1 MYRRA
6 FTVELNSSPPTR
18 VHMLHTQHVT
28 HSKLA
33 DTVGPFICLLKTHA
47 DVVKDFTEDIARQLM
62 DIASK
67 HKFVIMEDR
76 YVEGGER
83 VAL

>member
-1 MYRRA
+1 
-6 FTVELNSSPPTR
+6 
-18 VHMLHTQHVT
+18 MLHTQHVT

-33 DTVGPFICLLKTHA
+33 DTVGPSICLLKTHA
-47 DVVKDFTEDIARQLM
+47 DIVKDFTEDTARQLM

-83 VAL
+83 VAWDNNMWGGELEALR